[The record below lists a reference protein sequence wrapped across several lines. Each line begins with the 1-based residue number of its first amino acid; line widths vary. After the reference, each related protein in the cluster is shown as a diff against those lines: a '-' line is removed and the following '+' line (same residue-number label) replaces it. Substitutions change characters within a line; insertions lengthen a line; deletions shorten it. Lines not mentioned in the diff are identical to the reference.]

1 MSQTCLFCRIVA
13 GEIPSPRLAE
23 SDLAIAI
30 RDISPQAPFHALVL
44 PKAHVQSLAHTLD
57 AALLGDV
64 MSLAARVARE
74 AGLDN
79 GGYRVVLNTGHD
91 GGQSV
96 HHLHAHV
103 LGGRSM
109 AWPPG

>member
-1 MSQTCLFCRIVA
+1 MTSPCLFCRIVA

-23 SDLAIAI
+23 SELAIAI

-44 PKAHVQSLAHTLD
+44 PKAHVQSLAQVSD

-64 MSLAARVARE
+64 MLLASRVARE
-74 AGLDN
+74 AGLDDA
-79 GGYRVVLNTGHD
+79 GYRVVLNTGDH

>member
-1 MSQTCLFCRIVA
+1 MSQACLFCRIVA

-23 SDLAIAI
+23 SEHAISI

-44 PKAHVQSLAHTLD
+44 PRQHVQSLAHASD
-57 AALLGDV
+57 AAILGDV
-64 MSLAARVARE
+64 MTLAARVARD
-74 AGLDN
+74 AGLDES
-79 GGYRVVLNTGHD
+79 GYRVVLNTGEN
-91 GGQSV
+91 GGQTV
-96 HHLHAHV
+96 LHLHAHV

>member
-1 MSQTCLFCRIVA
+1 MTQTCLFCRIVA

-44 PKAHVQSLAHTLD
+44 PKAHVQSLAHASD

-64 MSLAARVARE
+64 LTLAARVARE
-74 AGLDN
+74 AGLDE

-109 AWPPG
+109 TWPPG

>member
-1 MSQTCLFCRIVA
+1 MSSCLFCRIVA

-23 SDLAIAI
+23 SDHAIAI
-30 RDISPQAPFHALVL
+30 KDITPQAPFHALVL
-44 PKAHVQSLAHTLD
+44 PKRHVTSLAQVTD
-57 AALLGDV
+57 AAVIGDV
-64 MSLAARVARE
+64 MMLAAQVARE
-74 AGLDN
+74 AGLDD
-79 GGYRVVLNTGHD
+79 GGYRVVLNTGAD

-103 LGGRSM
+103 LGGRAM